1 MSNEAV
7 LNPLRLEDRLQ
18 ILSHGRGPSL
28 ETVPWKIE
36 KNDLSVCQYPYKYK
50 VTLFLRAT
58 RQMFAD
64 H

>member
-36 KNDLSVCQYPYKYK
+36 KTWSVCVSISLQI
-50 VTLFLRAT
+50 
-58 RQMFAD
+58 
-64 H
+64 